1 MTIVLTKGEYLML
14 PLSQDNTKRKKKIM
28 KTPKTITTL
37 EAIQLVKSN
46 DVIVIGMAGAEPK
59 EFLKA

>member
-1 MTIVLTKGEYLML
+1 ML